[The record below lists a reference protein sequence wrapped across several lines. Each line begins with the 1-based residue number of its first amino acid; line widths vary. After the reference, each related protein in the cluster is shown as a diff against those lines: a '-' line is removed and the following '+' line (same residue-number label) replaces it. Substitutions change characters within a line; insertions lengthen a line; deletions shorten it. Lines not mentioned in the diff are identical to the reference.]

1 MPVHVCLYEIITSSI
16 ILLRRYATSRRRI
29 SQLPAARFC
38 LLKVATVPWILRLFV
53 FLRRREIFECED

>member
-38 LLKVATVPWILRLFV
+38 LLRVATVPRILRLFV
-53 FLRRREIFECED
+53 FLR